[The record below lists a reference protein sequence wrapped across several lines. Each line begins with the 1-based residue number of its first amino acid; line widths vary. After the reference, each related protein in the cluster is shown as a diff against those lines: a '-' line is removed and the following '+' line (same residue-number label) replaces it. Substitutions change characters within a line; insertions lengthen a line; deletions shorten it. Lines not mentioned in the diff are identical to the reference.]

1 MTLSARL
8 RYLENELSEDVK
20 PIDIVEEVPFN
31 EYVMEELSKK
41 IASIPVWNEYEYAKQ
56 FELVMNFLENKIEA
70 EFVDLSMSSA
80 ERRALAE
87 EFLKTNNGFG
97 LLDRYLAKPEVN
109 AVMVNSYGSVYV
121 HSFDEFK
128 KTSSVVSE
136 NQFYEITARFKSES
150 PIVRVRQDNLFVTVL
165 RPPVSDNMIIIKK
178 IKDVS
183 EDLND
188 LPPLGQISKEM
199 VALFQ
204 YFLKQKK
211 NIVISGNAQAGVCE
225 FIQILQNSLDEN
237 CRIAI
242 IEDSG
247 FYRPAMDNVS
257 SFSVASLEE
266 LDYEFLLDS
275 VLSLSTDYVIADI
288 ADNSKFLSYYSQLSN
303 TEKGLITGVRANNPQ
318 DVSGKF
324 INAAMISSKCTERQ
338 AKLKFASIY
347 DYVIH
352 VENVKGIG
360 FRVDSVMEVVS
371 TKNNPLVMNEIVKF
385 VDGLFVLD
393 LPAEFVSQKSSA
405 SSAVVSRPAKSLRAR
420 LKSS

>member
-1 MTLSARL
+1 MTLSTRL
-8 RYLENELSEDVK
+8 KNLRDVVIDESNQ
-20 PIDIVEEVPFN
+20 IDIVEEVPFN

-41 IASIPVWNEYEYAKQ
+41 VSSIPVWKEYEYSKQ
-56 FELVMNFLENKIEA
+56 FELVMNFLENKIEN
-70 EFVDLSMSSA
+70 EFVDLNMTSV

-97 LLDRYLAKPEVN
+97 LLDRFLAKSEVN

-121 HSFDEFK
+121 HSYDEFR
-128 KTSSVVSE
+128 KTSSVLSE

-150 PIVRVRQDNLFVTVL
+150 QIVRVRQDNLFITIL

-188 LPPLGQISKEM
+188 LPSLGQISKEM
-199 VALFQ
+199 VSLFK
-204 YFLKQKK
+204 YFLKEKK
-211 NIVISGNAQAGVCE
+211 NIVISGNTQAGVCE
-225 FIQILQNSLDEN
+225 FIQILQNSLNDD
-237 CRIAI
+237 CRISI

-257 SFSVASLEE
+257 SFSVASLDD

-275 VLSLSTDYVIADI
+275 VLSLNTDYVIADI
-288 ADNSKFLSYYSQLSN
+288 SDNSKFLSYYSQLST
-303 TEKGLITGVRANNPQ
+303 TEKGLITGVRSSNPL

-324 INAAMISSKCTERQ
+324 VNAAMISSKCTEKQ
-338 AKLKFASIY
+338 AKLRFSSIY

-352 VENVKGIG
+352 VENVKDKG
-360 FRVDSVMEVVS
+360 FRVDSVMEITS
-371 TKNNPLVMNEIVKF
+371 SKTNPLVMNEVVKF
-385 VDGLFVLD
+385 VDGVFVLD
-393 LPAEFVSQKSSA
+393 LPAEFASQKSSF
-405 SSAVVSRPAKSLRAR
+405 VSHSIERPTKSLRSR
-420 LKSS
+420 LKS